1 MKGANTARGRRREK
15 RRGAGKAS
23 PGSAGKMENKPVR
36 MQGRQFVTNTSAVN
50 YVVFN
55 MTPAFFGDRATNMA
69 DMYAEWRPISIKVT
83 SVPNASSAPTVFC
96 LGISYPS
103 LGVVTTP
110 STLEEMVDFPAF
122 AIGTG
127 LIGNPL
133 PSLKVG
139 HAFFKNA
146 PLAWYST
153 QTALASA
160 DFELCGNLVIGQPNG
175 LNSVIPHPFLI
186 EWELEFR
193 SMLDPSV
200 SMKLLLDRARAQ
212 EEEKKEEFPPLVEGD
227 DDVIVV
233 TRTPVAGKSYATAST
248 SQPATSPL
256 APGAPQRA
264 SVRR

>member
-23 PGSAGKMENKPVR
+23 PASSGKMENAPAR
-36 MQGRQFVTNTSAVN
+36 MQGRQFVTNSSAVN
-50 YVVFN
+50 YVVYN
-55 MTPAFFGDRATNMA
+55 ITPAFFGDRATNMA
-69 DMYAEWRPISIKVT
+69 DMYAEWRPLSITVKT
-83 SVPNASSAPTVFC
+83 VPGASSAPTVFA
-96 LGISYPS
+96 LGMSYPS

-110 STLEEMVDFPAF
+110 TTLEEMVDLPAF

-127 LIGNPL
+127 LVGNPL
-133 PSLKVG
+133 PTLRVD
-139 HAFFKNA
+139 HRFFKNA

-153 QTALASA
+153 QTALAGA

-175 LNSVIPHPFLI
+175 LNSVINHPFLI

-193 SMLDPSV
+193 SMLDPAV
-200 SMKLLLDRARAQ
+200 SIQRFLATAATRD
-212 EEEKKEEFPPLVEGD
+212 EERKEEFPPLVEGD

-233 TRTPVAGKSYATAST
+233 TRTPAAGKSYAAISQSVPAS
-248 SQPATSPL
+248 L
-256 APGAPQRA
+256 QRT